1 MDRDARLRAFIEEYA
16 RAAAMFD
23 DVAWMRQSLER
34 MELLIAIMVAQMG
47 AAILMTVLFFMCKF
61 LCCDGCSSA
70 LYGSGSSNVVK
81 RDASQTR
88 SPSKSEEIP

>member
-47 AAILMTVLFFMCKF
+47 AAILVGDLKIYRSLSPLTV
-61 LCCDGCSSA
+61 
-70 LYGSGSSNVVK
+70 N
-81 RDASQTR
+81 T
-88 SPSKSEEIP
+88 